1 MKWLYLIL
9 ILWGKPAL
17 QLILVRYPNLN
28 KIDLLYS
35 FLVIRSLNRAHIK
48 NEKSAGFW
56 KLNAFV
62 IFLNKDFWP
71 FRRQRAET
79 SFGKSVTH
87 GGILNLKKETIYL
100 YSKCHSCMLWLP
112 DKMSSLP
119 DFLWQLE
126 TLLKLLNWFCPELMK
141 RRTKKWVIPVTHI
154 CFTIFA
160 MKIMACGFFA
170 SAMRFS
176 DGKNGFLKIFWMNI
190 FFCVQQKKS
199 FTFSTILLF

>member
-1 MKWLYLIL
+1 M

-87 GGILNLKKETIYL
+87 GGILNLKNVEKQSIFTQNATLVCCGCPTKCRPCQIFFDSWKLCWSYWTDFVPNWWNEEQKNELFQWLIYVSL
-100 YSKCHSCMLWLP
+100 YLQWKLWLAV
-112 DKMSSLP
+112 SLHQRWG
-119 DFLWQLE
+119 FQ
-126 TLLKLLNWFCPELMK
+126 TV
-141 RRTKKWVIPVTHI
+141 R
-154 CFTIFA
+154 
-160 MKIMACGFFA
+160 MAF
-170 SAMRFS
+170 
-176 DGKNGFLKIFWMNI
+176 
-190 FFCVQQKKS
+190 
-199 FTFSTILLF
+199 